1 MKYIAVCALTL
12 ALCGCSSMT
21 PEQQEA
27 MKKGTVDACYSVI
40 EFSGPEDKI
49 QQYLA
54 SRVQDKLITQEEADM
69 VLRCIRRTTASKCW
83 RPVK

>member
-1 MKYIAVCALTL
+1 MKCIAVCALAL
-12 ALCGCSSMT
+12 LCGCSSMT
-21 PEQQEA
+21 PEQREA

-54 SRVQDKLITQEEADM
+54 SRVQDKLITLEEADM